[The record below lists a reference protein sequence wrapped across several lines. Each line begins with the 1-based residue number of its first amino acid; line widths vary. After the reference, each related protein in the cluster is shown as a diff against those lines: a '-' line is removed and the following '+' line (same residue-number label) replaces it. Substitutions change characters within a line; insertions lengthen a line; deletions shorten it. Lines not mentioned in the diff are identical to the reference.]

1 MKENKYE
8 KNNFPDDLL
17 RDWDK
22 NEEAD
27 SRKGREREWK
37 SSELFCSAR

>member
-22 NEEAD
+22 T
-27 SRKGREREWK
+27 RKQILGKEREWK